1 MADNLNKTQKQLQEL
16 QEQLLLVEDSLNGIA
31 SKVTATISDQ
41 LGALNVVTKKTAQRY
56 SKDFSQATEKVKKNF
71 QEQAEIRKK
80 IINGETLSV
89 TLVKKL
95 SKLEKDSNKQKEIAL
110 RSAENLKRNGLYID
124 EEILL
129 NLEEQTEEIKNGFD
143 KTKVLQKELDKT
155 LGVSD
160 LLGEASVTLAN
171 KIDES
176 GTLAKVLKGELTQ
189 GQKAMLRFQA
199 AAAILVAAMFKGS
212 QLIADISKQTGLSYE
227 AARDLQLEFSSLAFT
242 SDKVFITS
250 EKLNKSFLEL
260 TKLTGLIA
268 DFGGDTLIT
277 QATLTKQLGLS
288 AEQAGNLSLLS
299 RLQSKDTEGVLDNT
313 VNTVGAL
320 VKQSGVAVNVKG
332 VLEEISNTS
341 AAITVSLGKNPE
353 ELAKASVQAKL
364 FGANLETVDGIASSL
379 LNFEESIANE
389 LAAEL
394 LINKDINLEK
404 ARLLALN
411 NDLAGLSA
419 ELADNEEIINAFATG
434 NRIQQEAVAKAL
446 GLSREELAKISLQQD
461 YNNISAEQFKD
472 TYGEVTYQQL
482 QSQSASEKF
491 SDTLEKIKGIIGDI
505 GTFFAP
511 VLDAVATLASSATA
525 LGAILG
531 GIAAFT
537 FAKMIMS
544 IGLLIS
550 QLIVAAKAAAITKG
564 LINPA
569 ELAIGLGV
577 GIAGAALVGGIIAS
591 ATADDMIS
599 TGYGDRILSTPKGS
613 ITLNNQDTVV
623 AGTNLGG
630 GNNESKRTNTLLER
644 ILNKQGTVKID
655 STRAGTAFAMGTYQV
670 Q

>member
-1 MADNLNKTQKQLQEL
+1 VADNLNKTQKQLQEL

-31 SKVTATISDQ
+31 SKVTATISNQ

-80 IINGETLSV
+80 ILNGETLSV

-95 SKLEKDSNKQKEIAL
+95 EKLEKDSNKQKEIAL

-143 KTKVLQKELDKT
+143 ETKNLQKELDKT
-155 LGVSD
+155 LGISD

-189 GQKAMLRFQA
+189 GQKTMLGFQA
-199 AAAILVAAMFKGS
+199 ATAILVAAMFKGS
-212 QLIADISKQTGLSYE
+212 QLIADIRKQTGLSYE

-242 SDKVFITS
+242 SGKVFITS

-288 AEQAGNLSLLS
+288 SESAGKISTLA
-299 RLQSKDTEGVLDNT
+299 RIQSKDTEGILNNT
-313 VNTVGAL
+313 IDSVSALSRQEQVGL
-320 VKQSGVAVNVKG
+320 NVQG
-332 VLEEISNTS
+332 ILEEVGSVS
-341 AAITVSLGKNPE
+341 AAIAVSLGKNPKSIA
-353 ELAKASVQAKL
+353 LAVAQAKL
-364 FGANLETVDGIASSL
+364 LGLSLSEVDEIASSL
-379 LNFEESIANE
+379 LDFETSIANE
-389 LAAEL
+389 LEAEM
-394 LINKDINLEK
+394 LIGKDINLEK

-411 NDLAGLSA
+411 NDLAGLS
-419 ELADNEEIINAFATG
+419 EEIRDNEELRLAFSTG
-434 NRIQQEAVAKAL
+434 NRIQQESAAKAI
-446 GLSREELAKISLQQD
+446 GVNRDQLAKIVLQQEYSSLLSEQFIASYGEATYKSLQAQD
-461 YNNISAEQFKD
+461 
-472 TYGEVTYQQL
+472 
-482 QSQSASEKF
+482 ASEKF
-491 SDTLEKIKGIIGDI
+491 ADTLEKIKGIIVDI
-505 GTFFAP
+505 GTVFAP
-511 VLDAVATLASSATA
+511 VLDAIATMVSSAGA
-525 LGAILG
+525 VGAILG
-531 GIAAFT
+531 GIAAFS

-544 IGLLIS
+544 IGLLVI
-550 QLIVAAKAAAITKG
+550 QLKAAAIAAGITSAFLSPAKLAAG
-564 LINPA
+564 L
-569 ELAIGLGV
+569 L
-577 GIAGAALVGGIIAS
+577 GAAAVGAVVSGVIAS
-591 ATADDMIS
+591 AKADDMVS

-613 ITLNNQDTVV
+613 IALNNQDTVV

-630 GNNESKRTNTLLER
+630 GNNESKRTNQLLER

>member
-143 KTKVLQKELDKT
+143 KTKDLQKELDKT
-155 LGVSD
+155 LGISD
-160 LLGEASVTLAN
+160 LLGEATVTLAN

-189 GQKAMLRFQA
+189 GQKAMLGFQA
-199 AAAILVAAMFKGS
+199 ATAILVASMFKGS
-212 QLIADISKQTGLSYE
+212 QLIADIRKQTGLSAE

-242 SDKVFITS
+242 SDKIFITS

-260 TKLTGLIA
+260 TKQTGLIA

-288 AEQAGNLSLLS
+288 SESAGKISTLA
-299 RLQSKDTEGVLDNT
+299 RIQSKDTEGILDNT
-313 VNTVGAL
+313 VDAVSALSRQEQVGL
-320 VKQSGVAVNVKG
+320 NVQG
-332 VLEEISNTS
+332 ILEEVGSVS
-341 AAITVSLGKNPE
+341 EAIAVSLGKNPTSIA
-353 ELAKASVQAKL
+353 LAVAQAKL
-364 FGANLETVDGIASSL
+364 LGLSLSEVDGIASNL
-379 LNFEESIANE
+379 LDFETSIANE

-404 ARLLALN
+404 ARSLALN
-411 NDLAGLSA
+411 NDLAGLS
-419 ELADNEEIINAFATG
+419 EEIKENEGLRLAFSTG
-434 NRIQQEAVAKAL
+434 NRIQQEAAAKAI
-446 GLSREELAKISLQQD
+446 GVTRDQLAKIVLQQD
-461 YNNISAEQFKD
+461 LNSLGAERFVAS
-472 TYGEVTYQQL
+472 YGEATYQSL
-482 QSQSASEKF
+482 QAQSASEKF

-505 GTFFAP
+505 GTVFAP
-511 VLDAVATLASSATA
+511 VLDAVATLVSSSGA

-531 GIAAFT
+531 GIAAFS
-537 FAKMIMS
+537 FAKLLLNV
-544 IGLLIS
+544 GLLVI
-550 QLIVAAKAAAITKG
+550 QLKAAAIAAGITKAFLSPTQLAAG
-564 LINPA
+564 L
-569 ELAIGLGV
+569 LGAVAV
-577 GIAGAALVGGIIAS
+577 GAVVGGVMGS
-591 ATADDMIS
+591 AKADDMIS

-613 ITLNNQDTVV
+613 IALNNQDTIV